1 MLTQVKGTASYTL
14 PWYGVRVSG
23 TLQSVTGPVIA
34 ANNTYL
40 AVQGLGRPL
49 ATGSATI
56 NLVEPGALYGDR
68 LNQVDLRFTKILKL
82 GRQGTI
88 DLDVDVYN
96 AFNSDAIL
104 TQQDT
109 FGVAWQ
115 NATSVIQPRFVK
127 FQVRWDF

>member
-1 MLTQVKGTASYTL
+1 VGGRAF
-14 PWYGVRVSG
+14 SG
-23 TLQSVTGPVIA
+23 
-34 ANNTYL
+34 
-40 AVQGLGRPL
+40 
-49 ATGSATI
+49 GSATV
-56 NLVEPGALYGDR
+56 NLVEPGTLYGDR
-68 LNQVDLRFTKILKL
+68 LNQVDLRLTKILKL

-88 DLDVDVYN
+88 DLDVDIYN

-109 FGVAWQ
+109 YSLATWQ